1 MNNNNF
7 TAAEIRKRQGHPS
20 IDADG
25 HILEY
30 RKIVLDYL
38 ETLYS
43 AEMVRDYLAW
53 DERVSASLWGGASPA
68 ERLSRRIGRPQFWAT
83 AGANTLDRATAV
95 FPNLRRSRMDE
106 LGIDYAI
113 LYPSAGLNYV
123 NLPHDEFRPA
133 LCRAYNTMIA
143 DLYRDHADRMTPVAI
158 IPTHTP
164 DEAIAELDHA
174 VTHLGLKAVML
185 ANFVIR
191 TTPVAEGAA
200 PDIVRAAQWY
210 DMLAIDSV
218 HDYDPVWAKCV
229 ELKVAVTAHNTTFGL
244 GMRRSVSNFMYNHL
258 GHFAAGG
265 EMFAKAL
272 FFGGVTARFPGLN
285 FAFLEGGTAWGG
297 VLFQGIV
304 SRWEKR
310 NADNVRQ
317 FDSANVDLDL
327 MQELFD
333 RYADQ
338 IITAHIT
345 DDLSPDPPPRDF
357 GLGPADRAN
366 PAMLDDFA
374 ACRIGRKEDIVDRF
388 AKPFYFGCEPDDPYA
403 GAAMRGEGMPFGQSI
418 NAVFSSDI
426 GHWDV
431 VDARGVAAEAYEQLE
446 DGLMDESQYRDFM
459 FGNAVR
465 LHGGM
470 NPDFFKG
477 TAIEDCALKL
487 LNSAQREITTKA
499 L

>member
-1 MNNNNF
+1 MSGDINL
-7 TAAEIRKRQGHPS
+7 TAAEIRERQGHPT

-38 ETLYS
+38 AALFG
-43 AEMVRDYLAW
+43 ADMVRDYLAW
-53 DERVSASLWGGASPA
+53 DERAQASLWGGASPA
-68 ERLSRRIGRPQFWAT
+68 ERLERRIGRPQFWAT
-83 AGANTLDRATAV
+83 AARNTLDRATAV
-95 FPNLRRSRMDE
+95 FPNLRRARMDE

-164 DEAIAELDHA
+164 EEAVAELDHA
-174 VTHLGLKAVML
+174 VTGLGLKAVMV

-191 TTPVAEGAA
+191 TVPAAEAA
-200 PDIVRAAQWY
+200 PPDIARAAQYY
-210 DMLAIDSV
+210 DMLALDSA
-218 HDYDPVWAKCV
+218 HDYDPVWARCAA
-229 ELKVAVTAHNTTFGL
+229 LKVAVTAHNTTFGM

-265 EMFAKAL
+265 ELFAKAL
-272 FFGGVTARFPGLN
+272 FFGGVTARFPDLN

-310 NADNVRQ
+310 NADAVGQ
-317 FDSANVDLDL
+317 YDSANVDLDL
-327 MQELFD
+327 MRELFD
-333 RYADQ
+333 RHADDF
-338 IITAHIT
+338 IASRITT
-345 DDLSPDPPPRDF
+345 DDSPDPPPRNF
-357 GLGPADRAN
+357 GLGPADRDD

-374 ACRIGRKEDIVDRF
+374 ACRIERAEDIVDRF
-388 AKPFYFGCEPDDPYA
+388 AKPFYFGCEADDPYA
-403 GAAMRGEGMPFGQSI
+403 GAALRGDGMPFGRAI

-431 VDARGVAAEAYEQLE
+431 VDARGVMPEAYEQLE
-446 DGLMDESQYRDFM
+446 HGLMDEAQYRDFM
-459 FGNAVR
+459 FANAVR

-470 NPDFFKG
+470 NPEFFKG
-477 TAIEDCALKL
+477 TAIEDDAAKL
-487 LNSAQREITTKA
+487 LSRA
-499 L
+499 